1 MAHFTFEGGGNSARA
16 KELTARI
23 DPPLY
28 WPRSG
33 MFLWLTASVWPHLPN
48 RRRVPEGLHSERQ
61 PPADFEPAVA
71 ARQLSSAW
79 ALQRAALFLPKAVG
93 RQCAR
98 PQLPFRAWLVQVPF
112 AVKQRTHL
120 SCFTFVLEQA
130 IKRRVCVHWRVVKEW
145 CQASSSAI
153 YLLIVIF
160 TPQTFSI
167 LTRARKLPA
176 RINPPGHHL
185 RLSA

>member
-1 MAHFTFEGGGNSARA
+1 LGS
-16 KELTARI
+16 
-23 DPPLY
+23 
-28 WPRSG
+28 RS
-33 MFLWLTASVWPHLPN
+33 
-48 RRRVPEGLHSERQ
+48 
-61 PPADFEPAVA
+61 
-71 ARQLSSAW
+71 
-79 ALQRAALFLPKAVG
+79 G

-176 RINPPGHHL
+176 RSQAPPLLSYKFPDGQSLSPPLEPITKPPAL
-185 RLSA
+185 RQTASHSRPLRAQSGTAHDWRVGSGPTVGLCLHSGSIIS